1 MFSQSVPISSVPGLS
16 AALPA
21 PTACTG
27 KTNLL
32 CAIPNI
38 FGPYGLVLPHPGVS
52 PSFASSFQTDFAQTA
67 TQLTL
72 LPLASPASGFVYE
85 YDAQTGLYSRT
96 SQSLGPVVTERGET
110 IGRHKFSFGGTYQR
124 FRFSKLDGVNLHDI
138 PAVLPAIPSTVPAG
152 DPYLAGQFIST
163 QNSVD
168 IKLNQFTIFGT
179 FGLTNRI
186 DLSVAVPFMQAAFNV
201 NSVATINRIVG
212 TEPIVFPGAGG
223 QPVVTCCSN
232 GGPGP
237 YGPVF
242 ANYFNP
248 ANPAG
253 STVREFSNN
262 QSTSQGD
269 LYWNP
274 NKNSAQG
281 IGDVTFR
288 VKANLYHDDRLSFA
302 LLTDV
307 RAPTGDA
314 SNFLGSGT
322 VGVKPVAALSVRA
335 GWLTP
340 HVNLGYQWNGS
351 SILGG
356 NPYLGTKG
364 SLPGFA
370 VFSAGSD
377 IPVSK
382 YITLSADYLGQELV
396 NSLRI
401 STTTFASP
409 GPLASTGQVGN
420 FQTIVTDGKQT
431 YNQSDAAIGVKV
443 SAFDHLLF
451 TANAIVALNNG
462 GLRQRITPLV
472 ALSYIF

>member
-1 MFSQSVPISSVPGLS
+1 MKLGAIDSRSV
-16 AALPA
+16 
-21 PTACTG
+21 
-27 KTNLL
+27 
-32 CAIPNI
+32 
-38 FGPYGLVLPHPGVS
+38 GVHRS
-52 PSFASSFQTDFAQTA
+52 
-67 TQLTL
+67 
-72 LPLASPASGFVYE
+72 
-85 YDAQTGLYSRT
+85 DAR
-96 SQSLGPVVTERGET
+96 
-110 IGRHKFSFGGTYQR
+110 
-124 FRFSKLDGVNLHDI
+124 
-138 PAVLPAIPSTVPAG
+138 
-152 DPYLAGQFIST
+152 
-163 QNSVD
+163 
-168 IKLNQFTIFGT
+168 
-179 FGLTNRI
+179 
-186 DLSVAVPFMQAAFNV
+186 
-201 NSVATINRIVG
+201 
-212 TEPIVFPGAGG
+212 
-223 QPVVTCCSN
+223 
-232 GGPGP
+232 
-237 YGPVF
+237 
-242 ANYFNP
+242 
-248 ANPAG
+248 
-253 STVREFSNN
+253 TVREFSNN
-262 QSTSQGD
+262 RSTSQGD

-431 YNQSDAAIGVKV
+431 YNQSDAAIGAKI

-451 TANAIVALNNG
+451 TANAIVSLNNG

-472 ALSYIF
+472 AVSYVF